1 MPTNSVIFLVF
12 TGILAFAVL
21 LQTLI
26 LLGFLI
32 AAKAAQKK
40 ATEEISRLRGEMQP
54 FLKTATHMAEALD
67 EMTPRIRAIAVN
79 VQTASER
86 LRDQVQHVEATVG
99 ELTGKTRHQ
108 VGRIDTMVTDTLD
121 AIAHGTR
128 VIQDNVMAPLR
139 HVGGWVATVRTGMDM
154 FRFGTSRGA
163 RRSEPA
169 GRAEGRS
176 RGM

>member
-1 MPTNSVIFLVF
+1 MPTNSIIFLVF
-12 TGILAFAVL
+12 TGVLAFAVL

-54 FLKTATHMAEALD
+54 FMRTAAHVAEALD
-67 EMTPRIRAIAVN
+67 DMTPRIRAITVN
-79 VQTASER
+79 VETASKR
-86 LRDQVQHVEATVG
+86 LRDQVQHVESTVG
-99 ELTGKTRHQ
+99 EITGKTRHQ

-128 VIQDNVMAPLR
+128 VIQNNVMAPLR
-139 HVGGWVATVRTGMDM
+139 QVGGWVATVKTGMDI

-163 RRSEPA
+163 RGTESAAREP
-169 GRAEGRS
+169 RS
-176 RGM
+176 RRM